1 MRRFNIKRGD
11 SGFLFV
17 FSLINFFLYGVWF
30 VAYIICLMLR
40 ASAFSSA
47 QSTMALSGQMNY
59 TVEVSSPFFAV
70 LRVILYVLPA
80 FIIAWLIALKVCDHK
95 RMELCDNKIILAVF
109 GIDAVCALMSAF
121 DMFASHMIF

>member
-95 RMELCDNKIILAVF
+95 RMELCDNKIIIAVF

>member
-17 FSLINFFLYGVWF
+17 FSLINFFLYVVWF

-95 RMELCDNKIILAVF
+95 RMELCDNKIIIAVF